1 MLLTLSKIVAGT
13 QIMTDGKNVIRTRQF
28 ICLLIILVALVI
40 SDGLISQFLIRS
52 GIGSEGNPFLM
63 NWVTEPNF
71 IAIKIIGAFLCA
83 LILWDI
89 YKHWSKIAIFTS
101 SVFVILY
108 AGILIWNI
116 IVFIIGQT

>member
-1 MLLTLSKIVAGT
+1 MLLTLSKIVAGS
-13 QIMTDGKNVIRTRQF
+13 QIMADGKNVIRTRQF

-63 NWVTEPNF
+63 SWVTEPYF
-71 IAIKIIGAFLCA
+71 IVIKIVGAFLCA

-89 YKHWSKIAIFTS
+89 YKHWSKLAIFAC

-116 IVFIIGQT
+116 AVFFIGQA

>member
-1 MLLTLSKIVAGT
+1 MA
-13 QIMTDGKNVIRTRQF
+13 DGKNVIRTRQF
-28 ICLLIILVALVI
+28 ICLLTILVALVI

-63 NWVTEPNF
+63 SWVTEPYF
-71 IAIKIIGAFLCA
+71 IAIKIVGAFLCA

-89 YKHWSKIAIFTS
+89 YKHWSKLAIFAS

-108 AGILIWNI
+108 TGILIWNI
-116 IVFIIGQT
+116 AVFFIGQA